1 MPGMPGM
8 IPFPINLIPYPNLLR
23 SSMIARTYLR
33 RALVQPTRRCL
44 TTNAPRFAEA
54 TTSTSTGLPP
64 GVEIAPV
71 KVKRPIGGL
80 RGGIFGFL
88 LGFSLAS
95 AYASYHL
102 LEEYQAASAQLQA
115 SVEELQ
121 ASTRKVSSH
130 VRRIEEVEKDLK
142 ALADNTSSK
151 EDLQKARAEAKK
163 LVDGLHIEFLDL
175 RSHVWGMQ
183 QDLHSVIK
191 KETGAQRT

>member
-1 MPGMPGM
+1 
-8 IPFPINLIPYPNLLR
+8 
-23 SSMIARTYLR
+23 MIARVCLGRT
-33 RALVQPTRRCL
+33 LVQPTRRF
-44 TTNAPRFAEA
+44 TTNAPRLAE
-54 TTSTSTGLPP
+54 TTSALPA
-64 GVEIAPV
+64 GVEVAPV

-142 ALADNTSSK
+142 ALADSTAGK
-151 EDLQKARAEAKK
+151 EDVQRVRGEMKK
-163 LVDGLHIEFLDL
+163 LVDGLHIGMSTAAFDL
-175 RSHVWGMQ
+175 RTLRA
-183 QDLHSVIK
+183 LHAFRIF
-191 KETGAQRT
+191 GLALARLGDA

>member
-1 MPGMPGM
+1 
-8 IPFPINLIPYPNLLR
+8 
-23 SSMIARTYLR
+23 MIARTCLR
-33 RALVQPTRRCL
+33 TLAQPTRRYL
-44 TTNAPRFAEA
+44 TTSAPRLAEA
-54 TTSTSTGLPP
+54 TSTSTGLPS

-142 ALADNTSSK
+142 ALAENTSSK

-191 KETGAQRT
+191 KDTSAQRA

>member
-1 MPGMPGM
+1 
-8 IPFPINLIPYPNLLR
+8 
-23 SSMIARTYLR
+23 MIARACLQRTLVNTSR
-33 RALVQPTRRCL
+33 RLL
-44 TTNAPRFAEA
+44 TTSIPRFAE
-54 TTSTSTGLPP
+54 TTNALPA
-64 GVEIAPV
+64 GVEVAPV

-121 ASTRKVSSH
+121 VSTRKVSSH

-142 ALADNTSSK
+142 ALAESTAGK
-151 EDLQKARAEAKK
+151 EDVQRVRGEMKK
-163 LVDGLHIEFLDL
+163 LVLNSPVEFLDL

-183 QDLHSVIK
+183 QDLHSVMK
-191 KETGAQRT
+191 KGNSTQSA

>member
-1 MPGMPGM
+1 
-8 IPFPINLIPYPNLLR
+8 
-23 SSMIARTYLR
+23 MIAR
-33 RALVQPTRRCL
+33 ACL
-44 TTNAPRFAEA
+44 KRTLSQKNFRSFAISVPRSSE
-54 TTSTSTGLPP
+54 TTSLPV
-64 GVEIAPV
+64 GAEVAPV

-121 ASTRKVSSH
+121 VSTRKVSSH

-142 ALADNTSSK
+142 ALADSTAGK
-151 EDLQKARAEAKK
+151 EDLQRVRGEMKK

-191 KETGAQRT
+191 KDSSTHIV

>member
-1 MPGMPGM
+1 
-8 IPFPINLIPYPNLLR
+8 
-23 SSMIARTYLR
+23 MIARAYFRTF
-33 RALVQPTRRCL
+33 AQPTRRYL
-44 TTNAPRFAEA
+44 TTSVPRLAEA
-54 TTSTSTGLPP
+54 TSTSTSTSTGLPA

-121 ASTRKVSSH
+121 ASTRKVMIFSSLSFLITDGGM
-130 VRRIEEVEKDLK
+130 RIEEVEKDLK
-142 ALADNTSSK
+142 ALAENTSSK

-191 KETGAQRT
+191 KDTSAQRA

>member
-1 MPGMPGM
+1 MPG
-8 IPFPINLIPYPNLLR
+8 IALFPIKLIPYPNLLR
-23 SSMIARTYLR
+23 FSMIARAFLR
-33 RALVQPTRRCL
+33 RTLAQPTRRCL
-44 TTNAPRFAEA
+44 FTSVPRSAEA
-54 TTSTSTGLPP
+54 TSTSTGLPS

-191 KETGAQRT
+191 KETGAQRA

>member
-1 MPGMPGM
+1 
-8 IPFPINLIPYPNLLR
+8 
-23 SSMIARTYLR
+23 MIARTCLR
-33 RALVQPTRRCL
+33 RIVVQPTRRCL
-44 TTNAPRFAEA
+44 ATNTPHFAEA
-54 TTSTSTGLPP
+54 TNTSSGLPP

-115 SVEELQ
+115 SIEELQ

-142 ALADNTSSK
+142 ALADGTSTK